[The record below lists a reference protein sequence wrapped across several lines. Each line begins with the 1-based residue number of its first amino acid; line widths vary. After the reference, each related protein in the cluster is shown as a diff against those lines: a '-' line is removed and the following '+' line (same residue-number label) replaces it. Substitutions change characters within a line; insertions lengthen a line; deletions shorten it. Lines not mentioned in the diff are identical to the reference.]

1 MNVDFPFTTWKLGFL
16 KISKYLARYGIQ
28 MDRLLKEGNNLEKRQ
43 CCAKLG
49 LLCTIIKGRDQ
60 SDQESADEQGIIL
73 DLPFGFQ

>member
-1 MNVDFPFTTWKLGFL
+1 
-16 KISKYLARYGIQ
+16 
-28 MDRLLKEGNNLEKRQ
+28 MDRLLKEGNNLEKSQ